1 MFSALRQGSVIYILE
16 KGENPTLK
24 VGQIVSITQPNY
36 SNNFLMN
43 GSTIDINAKVGD
55 QNMDFKNV
63 PSSQSTATY
72 NNVIIAET
80 KELMS
85 NEVDNMLQSSKSIVD
100 SVTYHNNVIASC
112 ENILKELNPRFAK
125 EKERDEDI
133 TNLKDKMGR
142 YDLNKCLM
150 FILFLDIGHLL
161 FIFVILIN

>member
-43 GSTIDINAKVGD
+43 GSTIDINVKVGD

-112 ENILKELNPRFAK
+112 ENILKKLNPRFAK

-133 TNLKDKMGR
+133 TNLKNKMGGIESKM
-142 YDLNKCLM
+142 DQ
-150 FILFLDIGHLL
+150 ILTLL
-161 FIFVILIN
+161 SKEKTK